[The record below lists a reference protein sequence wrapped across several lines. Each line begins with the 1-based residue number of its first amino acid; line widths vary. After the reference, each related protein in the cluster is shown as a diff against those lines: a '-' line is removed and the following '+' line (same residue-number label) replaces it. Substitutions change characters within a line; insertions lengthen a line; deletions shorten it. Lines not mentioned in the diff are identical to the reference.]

1 VRSRWCVGGSRVI
14 FVPRYSLPT
23 AHHMDFVVGGVS
35 SISTAESPHH
45 PHRTDGDHNK
55 KKPSFGPYVL
65 SDTTATLQVILFV
78 TYVYQDGSEYVTPPP
93 QSHPHEEEEQY
104 DGDPG
109 SSTPTRTTSG
119 NHDVGYWQV
128 ECSVQFRIAGD
139 PFWGTFGHNSWG
151 PSEECR
157 PLQQTFRIPLVSPQ
171 KPSSSAAAAVAADEV
186 VLDGTAQVH
195 WPPISSRKN
204 QSDSTAF
211 PSAPLLP
218 KQLLLFRPTLTL
230 SPDHRS
236 MACVIPSPVPPASK
250 NDDDDDDGGNSSTSS
265 SSASCQQTTI
275 LLQFEIYQGLSRQRR
290 RRRRL
295 NQRTNSKREPP
306 PGIKNNTKRQT
317 FPPLPSYV
325 TMQPP
330 TSRRR
335 RSGVTDDDEDDD
347 DDIRR
352 LYFMAKQP
360 RNICLSVGSPS
371 SSSVD
376 NADNN
381 AEEEQQQQ
389 KQKSHHPTCV
399 CFLTDDRHGRDDND
413 NRSSTHNCLL
423 LIGNSD
429 GMIGIQRSIHN
440 NNNNH
445 NNSNRAFDDATAT
458 ATTTTTFDH
467 YYYSQLFRD
476 GQPLPA
482 VHSIQA
488 QSRGFLS
495 DETTTTNTIFQQQQI
510 AILYANGRVCC
521 YAVEMTTTPMLLRMD
536 NNDWNGGDSRSCRP
550 QNHDS
555 WLRLTHQLPP
565 TCYCFAV
572 KWVDDSRL
580 AVLENDTTAA
590 AAASAI
596 GTVPTRICVYR
607 LLPPTTPNDE
617 LKSSDIPL
625 APVVVL
631 ACLLLNYIQL
641 VERCHYTVP
650 PPTTTRMKINDEE
663 DDDDLCAAEPFYLA
677 QRSSI
682 TSPILAVSTRCGG
695 QSFSFLWNWQ
705 TNVQGFTV
713 QGGGSTNMQYVHD
726 GPGGQSP
733 TKLVL
738 LRRGRATVEKTI
750 FDVAIS
756 SSSSSLQLPMTD
768 PFLLSP
774 KAVWLPSIVQRG
786 AIRRLEQKWEQVK
799 LPINDAVLAASS
811 PTCLAVAGHRGLVVL
826 HLSSSSLSSTT
837 ADSTDTT
844 TTIADPAHNSFHHIS
859 HIMKSGSGVGMKKWI
874 RYKNSCDEQSFRVV
888 AMTVWPSASMMTTT
902 TTDAAHSENLVVT
915 IIESSS
921 ADSHTTSEQRP
932 LSSRREDYHLAI
944 WPANNLSHT
953 SQLAV
958 VADQSSSSL
967 TAKPSI
973 GTPLDF
979 VVMTPFRPSTVQIV
993 KNSDTSSSTVFLL
1006 IQSSTVWESPY
1017 LVYQLE
1023 KEDSCAQ
1030 CRPIA
1035 WGKIGA
1041 PADLFL
1047 AAVQCA
1053 TDETDND
1060 SPAEY
1065 LVTLGVIR
1073 KGSTCGLDAMVVSES
1088 SVVAVGEVV
1097 EPKHL
1102 MSTCIASVL
1111 PYGGTDSC
1119 SWCIRLGDGRLYIW
1133 NACNATTIGP
1143 SFGPRARS
1151 VHPINMSLGFV
1162 CSAGNTRQWMM
1173 SSDKGSSTAAWLG
1186 IVTGRDG
1193 NGAVLFSS
1201 QAVEKERQE
1210 LNCFG
1215 PQHFGVYPLAQLLT
1229 VFSQLDQQKA
1239 HTNSCQE
1246 FTTIN
1251 VAFCLQV
1258 LLLNAVTSNNTPMVF
1273 RVVEYL
1279 RQSTTRIQFLNI
1291 ILKIGRQL
1299 EGGYL
1304 DQLFPLPGSSPPQHA
1319 VDVFDELLILGS
1331 SEAAMQAIPL
1341 IDDPVMI
1348 ESKCCQLFHAN
1359 LNVILQGVSPS
1370 ADQTNR
1376 LCLNDAAT
1384 TVKALFRYSLKTVDE
1399 QDTTP
1404 FIEASRY
1411 SIFCGMIPGV
1421 GRSSSSSSSSR
1432 WATKRPA
1439 LLISPSRV
1447 SKQRKIPNGELLLPW
1462 SQYPV
1467 GYFSAIPFVLA
1478 RFCVA
1483 NVFQK
1488 SNTEEAW
1495 WKLGLVARLMVTGSS
1510 LEKHSVSSDLAP
1522 ILPTL
1527 EMDRLGALVGSIT
1540 DFLICQVPVATAV
1553 LSVPQ
1558 AAIVVDLCSY
1568 LIVTYSPS
1576 PDTAGLILVHL
1587 VACLVAQKQSELA
1600 MFATCGIPVL
1610 TMALQFFQS
1619 NNSVIDVLVV

>member
-1 VRSRWCVGGSRVI
+1 
-14 FVPRYSLPT
+14 
-23 AHHMDFVVGGVS
+23 
-35 SISTAESPHH
+35 
-45 PHRTDGDHNK
+45 
-55 KKPSFGPYVL
+55 
-65 SDTTATLQVILFV
+65 
-78 TYVYQDGSEYVTPPP
+78 
-93 QSHPHEEEEQY
+93 
-104 DGDPG
+104 
-109 SSTPTRTTSG
+109 
-119 NHDVGYWQV
+119 
-128 ECSVQFRIAGD
+128 
-139 PFWGTFGHNSWG
+139 
-151 PSEECR
+151 
-157 PLQQTFRIPLVSPQ
+157 
-171 KPSSSAAAAVAADEV
+171 
-186 VLDGTAQVH
+186 
-195 WPPISSRKN
+195 
-204 QSDSTAF
+204 
-211 PSAPLLP
+211 
-218 KQLLLFRPTLTL
+218 
-230 SPDHRS
+230 
-236 MACVIPSPVPPASK
+236 
-250 NDDDDDDGGNSSTSS
+250 
-265 SSASCQQTTI
+265 
-275 LLQFEIYQGLSRQRR
+275 
-290 RRRRL
+290 
-295 NQRTNSKREPP
+295 
-306 PGIKNNTKRQT
+306 
-317 FPPLPSYV
+317 
-325 TMQPP
+325 
-330 TSRRR
+330 
-335 RSGVTDDDEDDD
+335 
-347 DDIRR
+347 
-352 LYFMAKQP
+352 MAKHP

-381 AEEEQQQQ
+381 AEEEEQQQ
-389 KQKSHHPTCV
+389 KQKSHNPTCV
-399 CFLTDDRHGRDDND
+399 CFLTDRHCRDDNNNDDD
-413 NRSSTHNCLL
+413 NLSTHQSWLL
-423 LIGNSD
+423 LIGYSD
-429 GMIGIQRSIHN
+429 GMIGIQRSHDN
-440 NNNNH
+440 NNDNNK
-445 NNSNRAFDDATAT
+445 NRAIDDDDAAAT

-467 YYYSQLFRD
+467 YYHAHLFRD
-476 GQPLPA
+476 GQQQQPQPPPPPA
-482 VHSIQA
+482 VHTIKA
-488 QSRGFLS
+488 QSRGFVCG
-495 DETTTTNTIFQQQQI
+495 ETTTTSTTTTSTAKNTTTIFQQQQV

-521 YAVEMTTTPMLLRMD
+521 YTVDMTVTVNDID
-536 NNDWNGGDSRSCRP
+536 NDNDLNGGDDRSRSCRRP
-550 QNHDS
+550 HHD

-565 TCYCFAV
+565 TCYCFALE
-572 KWVDDSRL
+572 WVDDSRL

-590 AAASAI
+590 AVA
-596 GTVPTRICVYR
+596 VPTRICVYR
-607 LLPPTTPNDE
+607 LLPPKIPNE
-617 LKSSDIPL
+617 LKSSGIPT
-625 APVVVL
+625 PQVVVL
-631 ACLLLNYIQL
+631 ACLVLNYDQL

-650 PPTTTRMKINDEE
+650 PPPTTTRMKINHDE
-663 DDDDLCAAEPFYLA
+663 DDDKDDLCAAEPFYLA
-677 QRSSI
+677 QKSI
-682 TSPILAVSTRCGG
+682 ISPILTVSTRCGG
-695 QSFSFLWNWQ
+695 QSFSFIWNWQ
-705 TNVQGFTV
+705 PNVQGFTV
-713 QGGGSTNMQYVHD
+713 HGGGSTTTLQYVHD
-726 GPGGQSP
+726 GPGGQLP
-733 TKLVL
+733 KKLVL
-738 LRRGRATVEKTI
+738 LRRGRAKVEKTI
-750 FDVAIS
+750 FDLAVS
-756 SSSSSLQLPMTD
+756 SSSSSLSLQWPMTD

-774 KAVWLPSIVQRG
+774 KAIWLPSIVQRG

-826 HLSSSSLSSTT
+826 RLSSSSSSSTT

-888 AMTVWPSASMMTTT
+888 AMTVWPAASMMTTT
-902 TTDAAHSENLVVT
+902 TTDAAHFENLVVT
-915 IIESSS
+915 IIESTS
-921 ADSHTTSEQRP
+921 ADSHTTPKEQP
-932 LSSRREDYHLAI
+932 LSSREDYHLAI
-944 WPANNLSHT
+944 WPANNLSHS

-958 VADQSSSSL
+958 VADQSSSPSV
-967 TAKPSI
+967 TAKPSLGI
-973 GTPLDF
+973 PLDF
-979 VVMTPFRPSTVQIV
+979 VVMSPFRPSTVQIV

-1006 IQSSTVWESPY
+1006 IQSTVWESPY

-1023 KEDSCAQ
+1023 KEHSCVQ

-1053 TDETDND
+1053 TDETDSD
-1060 SPAEY
+1060 SLAEY

-1102 MSTCIASVL
+1102 MSTCVASVL

-1119 SWCIRLGDGRLYIW
+1119 WWCIRLGDGRLYIW
-1133 NACNATTIGP
+1133 NASNATTNDP
-1143 SFGPRARS
+1143 SFWPHARS
-1151 VHPINMSLGFV
+1151 VHPVNESLGFV

-1173 SSDKGSSTAAWLG
+1173 SSDNGSSTAAWLG

-1193 NGAVLFSS
+1193 SGAVLFGS

-1210 LNCFG
+1210 LICFA

-1229 VFSQLDQQKA
+1229 VFSQLRQQKA

-1251 VAFCLQV
+1251 IAFCLQV

-1273 RVVEYL
+1273 QVVEYL

-1319 VDVFDELLILGS
+1319 VDVFDELLVLGS

-1341 IDDPVMI
+1341 IDDPVLI

-1359 LNVILQGVSPS
+1359 LNVILQGVPLA
-1370 ADQTNR
+1370 ADQPNR
-1376 LCLNDAAT
+1376 WRLIDAAT

-1399 QDTTP
+1399 QDTP

-1411 SIFCGMIPGV
+1411 SIFCGVIPGV
-1421 GRSSSSSSSSR
+1421 GRRSSSSSR
-1432 WATKRPA
+1432 WAPKRPA

-1462 SQYPV
+1462 LQYPV

-1488 SNTEEAW
+1488 SNGTEEAW

-1510 LEKHSVSSDLAP
+1510 LDDKSVSSDLAP

-1540 DFLICQVPVATAV
+1540 DFLTRQVPVATAV

-1558 AAIVVDLCSY
+1558 AAILVDLCSY

-1587 VACLVAQKQSELA
+1587 VACLVAQKEPELA

-1610 TMALQFFQS
+1610 TLALQEFFQS
-1619 NNSVIDVLVV
+1619 NNSVTDFLVV